1 MNARPFI
8 FAVVAVVILGIT
20 LGGAFIAGVA
30 LGRTQAEPEPQMSFL
45 QAPSAQGD
53 LAAGGAG
60 GEMSQAQIQELR
72 QRAQSGEITPEQIQQ
87 IRAQTQ
93 AGGGAS
99 GGATVVS
106 GEAQT
111 DQTQAPSGGTGQ
123 SGPPAGLG
131 QLGAG
136 GRTIGTVKSI
146 DDGVLTVETFQGTV
160 QVNIDEDTTLQGLTK
175 VSLSDVEVDSMA
187 VLVGERTESGEF
199 DASSVIVLPEG
210 VLPGAGGFRR
220 AGAGIGAGGG
230 GQ

>member
-20 LGGAFIAGVA
+20 LGGSFIAGVA
-30 LGRTQAEPEPQMSFL
+30 LGRTQAEAEPQMPFP
-45 QAPSAQGD
+45 QAPSAQAGI
-53 LAAGGAG
+53 AGGSG
-60 GEMSQAQIQELR
+60 GQLDQAQIQELR
-72 QRAQSGEITPEQIQQ
+72 QRAQSGEISPEEMQQ
-87 IRAQTQ
+87 IRAQMQT
-93 AGGGAS
+93 GGGGP

-160 QVNIDEDTTLQGLTK
+160 QVNVDADTTLQGLTK

>member
-87 IRAQTQ
+87 IRAQT
-93 AGGGAS
+93 
-99 GGATVVS
+99 
-106 GEAQT
+106 AQT
-111 DQTQAPSGGTGQ
+111 GGVVGGEVLTTSQAD
-123 SGPPAGLG
+123 
-131 QLGAG
+131 AG
-136 GRTIGTVKSI
+136 GRTIGTVKSVE
-146 DDGVLTVETFQGTV
+146 DGVLTVETFQGTV
-160 QVNIDEDTTLQGLTK
+160 QVKVGEDTKIQGLTE

-187 VLVGERTESGEF
+187 VVVGESTESGEL

-220 AGAGIGAGGG
+220 PGAGVGGAGRG